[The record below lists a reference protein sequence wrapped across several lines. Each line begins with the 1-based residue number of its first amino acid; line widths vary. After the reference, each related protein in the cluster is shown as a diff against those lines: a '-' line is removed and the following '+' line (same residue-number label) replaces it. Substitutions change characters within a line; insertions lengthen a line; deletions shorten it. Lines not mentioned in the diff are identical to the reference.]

1 MRDLN
6 RPAAQESHGAAT
18 VALLVSRDYTV
29 VGWHMPIED
38 VILDVNREMASQLAI
53 EKPVKV
59 TTVKPEAEPMRV
71 LRDVSEGIEPT
82 FQNRYLRHV
91 KARQG
96 MYQRLADMQK
106 AVDADSQGSVTSDE
120 FGRILDELCEGIG
133 SVATGRDG
141 PRKKRVKPVLRS
153 IDDDWE
159 GG

>member
-1 MRDLN
+1 M
-6 RPAAQESHGAAT
+6 T
-18 VALLVSRDYTV
+18 T
-29 VGWHMPIED
+29 
-38 VILDVNREMASQLAI
+38 
-53 EKPVKV
+53 V

-82 FQNRYLRHV
+82 FQSEYMRRAVARHGLY
-91 KARQG
+91 KNQSF
-96 MYQRLADMQK
+96 ADMQK
-106 AVDADSQGSVTSDE
+106 AIDADSQGSVTADQ
-120 FGRILDELCEGIG
+120 RKLLDELCEGIG